1 MGTALMTW
9 PRNGRVT
16 RRESSRNDMSVTSPP
31 MVAASYGR
39 GGTHDA
45 QVRRL
50 RDLLRS
56 AILRGGFPHGQLPG
70 EPELM
75 ASYGVT
81 RATVREAL
89 TLLRREGLI
98 DRRQGVGTHVVVHAV
113 LARLAEAHG
122 AADPVVDSVFNRRMR
137 PRVLDRSTIPLPA
150 IAAERLSVRPGIP
163 CLRLEYIA
171 LLEDEP
177 TALATNYV
185 LFPEAERL
193 LTMPFDSDWY
203 ALLRDA
209 GVCLG
214 ESEFVVGCAP
224 ADAITAPLLDVAEG
238 APLIT
243 MEQVI
248 RDSAGRPFDL
258 AHIHTRGDRFLFVS
272 RAVREH
278 ASGT

>member
-1 MGTALMTW
+1 MGTTLTNR

-16 RRESSRNDMSVTSPP
+16 QQESGRNGLSVMSPF
-31 MVAASYGR
+31 MAAVPCGP
-39 GGTHDA
+39 GGSHDA

-56 AILRGGFPHGQLPG
+56 AILRRHFPHGQLPG

-75 ASYGVT
+75 TSFGVT

-89 TLLRREGLI
+89 ALLRREGLI
-98 DRRQGVGTHVVVHAV
+98 DRRQGVGTHVVVNAV

-122 AADPVVDSVFNRRMR
+122 AADPRVDSVFNRRMR
-137 PRVLDRSTIPLPA
+137 PRILDRSTMPLPD
-150 IAAERLSVRPGIP
+150 IAAERLDARPGVP

-171 LLEDEP
+171 LLSDEP
-177 TALATNYV
+177 TGLATNYV

-193 LTMPFDSDWY
+193 LTRPFDSDWY
-203 ALLRDA
+203 ALLKEA
-209 GVCLG
+209 GVGLG
-214 ESEFVVGCAP
+214 ESEFVLGCSP
-224 ADAITAPLLDVAEG
+224 ADATTAPLLDVAEG

-243 MEQVI
+243 IEQVI

-258 AHIHTRGDRFLFVS
+258 AHIHMRGDRFLFVS

-278 ASGT
+278 ASGA

>member
-1 MGTALMTW
+1 
-9 PRNGRVT
+9 
-16 RRESSRNDMSVTSPP
+16 
-31 MVAASYGR
+31 MVAASYGP
-39 GGTHDA
+39 GGLHDA
-45 QVRRL
+45 EVRRL

-56 AILRGGFPHGQLPG
+56 AILRGGVPHGQLPG
-70 EPELM
+70 EHELM
-75 ASYGVT
+75 TSYGVT

-89 TLLRREGLI
+89 ALLRREGLI
-98 DRRQGVGTHVVVHAV
+98 DRRQGVGTHVVVNAV

-137 PRVLDRSTIPLPA
+137 PRILDRSTIPLSD
-150 IAAERLSVRPGIP
+150 IAAERLGARPGVP
-163 CLRLEYIA
+163 CLRLEYVA

-177 TALATNYV
+177 FALATNYV

-209 GVCLG
+209 GVGLG
-214 ESEFVVGCAP
+214 ESEFVLGCAP
-224 ADAITAPLLDVAEG
+224 ADATTAPLLDVAEG

-243 MEQVI
+243 IEQVI
-248 RDSAGRPFDL
+248 RDHAGRPFDL

-272 RAVREH
+272 RAVRKRG
-278 ASGT
+278 A

>member
-1 MGTALMTW
+1 MTAPLITRR
-9 PRNGRVT
+9 RNGRVIPP
-16 RRESSRNDMSVTSPP
+16 ESRGNDVSVPCTP
-31 MVAASYGR
+31 MATSYGP
-39 GGTHDA
+39 GGAHGA

-56 AILRGGFPHGQLPG
+56 AVLRRSFTHGQLPG

-75 ASYGVT
+75 ASYGAT

-89 TLLRREGLI
+89 ALLRREGLI
-98 DRRQGVGTHVVVHAV
+98 DRRQGVGTHVVVNAV
-113 LARLAEAHG
+113 LMRLAEAHG

-150 IAAERLSVRPGIP
+150 SVAERLGTPPGVP
-163 CLRLEYIA
+163 CLRLEYVA

-177 TALATNYV
+177 TTLATNYV

-193 LTMPFDSDWY
+193 LALPFDSDWY
-203 ALLRDA
+203 ALLREA
-209 GVCLG
+209 GVRLG
-214 ESEFVVGCAP
+214 ESEFIFGCAP
-224 ADAITAPLLDVAEG
+224 ADAITASVLDVAEG

-243 MEQVI
+243 LEQVI
-248 RDSAGRPFDL
+248 RDQDGRPFNL

-272 RAVREH
+272 RAVRDH
-278 ASGT
+278 APGV

>member
-1 MGTALMTW
+1 
-9 PRNGRVT
+9 
-16 RRESSRNDMSVTSPP
+16 
-31 MVAASYGR
+31 MVAGSYGP

-45 QVRRL
+45 HVRRL

-56 AILRGGFPHGQLPG
+56 AVLRGGFPGGQLPG

-75 ASYGVT
+75 ASYGAT
-81 RATVREAL
+81 RAVVREAL
-89 TLLRREGLI
+89 ALLRREGLI
-98 DRRQGVGTHVVVHAV
+98 DRRQGVGTHIVAHAV

-122 AADPVVDSVFNRRMR
+122 AADPRVDSVFNRRLR

-150 IAAERLSVRPGIP
+150 IAAERLGVPPGIP
-163 CLRLEYIA
+163 CLRLEYVA
-171 LLEDEP
+171 LLDEEP

-193 LTMPFDSDWY
+193 LAMPFDSDWY

-209 GVCLG
+209 GVGLG
-214 ESEFVVGCAP
+214 ESEFVVGCSP
-224 ADAITAPLLDVAEG
+224 ADATTAPLLDVTEG

-243 MEQVI
+243 LEQVI
-248 RDSAGRPFDL
+248 RDAAGRPFDL

-272 RAVREH
+272 RAVRH
-278 ASGT
+278 GPGT

>member
-1 MGTALMTW
+1 MTASLITG
-9 PRNGRVT
+9 RGNGRVMAP
-16 RRESSRNDMSVTSPP
+16 EPPGNDVSVLCAP
-31 MVAASYGR
+31 MATSYGP
-39 GGTHDA
+39 GGAHDA

-56 AILRGGFPHGQLPG
+56 AILRRSFTHGQLPG

-75 ASYGVT
+75 ASYDAT

-89 TLLRREGLI
+89 ALLRREGLI
-98 DRRQGVGTHVVVHAV
+98 DRRQGVGTYVVVNAV
-113 LARLAEAHG
+113 LMRLAEAHG
-122 AADPVVDSVFNRRMR
+122 AADPVVGSVFNRRMR

-150 IAAERLSVRPGIP
+150 IAAERLGAPPGVP
-163 CLRLEYIA
+163 CLRLEYVA

-193 LTMPFDSDWY
+193 LTLPFDSDWY
-203 ALLRDA
+203 ALLREA
-209 GVCLG
+209 GVGLG
-214 ESEFVVGCAP
+214 ESEFILGCAP
-224 ADAITAPLLDVAEG
+224 ADAITASLLDVAEG

-243 MEQVI
+243 IEQVI
-248 RDSAGRPFDL
+248 RDQDGRPFNL

-272 RAVREH
+272 RAVRDH
-278 ASGT
+278 APSA

>member
-9 PRNGRVT
+9 PRNDRVT
-16 RRESSRNDMSVTSPP
+16 EPESRRNDMSVMSTA
-31 MVAASYGR
+31 MVTASYGP
-39 GGTHDA
+39 GGSQDA
-45 QVRRL
+45 HVRRL

-56 AILRGGFPHGQLPG
+56 AILRDGFPAGQLPG

-75 ASYGVT
+75 TSYGVT
-81 RATVREAL
+81 RAVVREAL
-89 TLLRREGLI
+89 ALLRREGLI

-122 AADPVVDSVFNRRMR
+122 AADPRVDSVFNRRLR

-150 IAAERLSVRPGIP
+150 IAAERLGAPPGVP
-163 CLRLEYIA
+163 CLRLEYVA
-171 LLEDEP
+171 LLDEEP

-193 LTMPFDSDWY
+193 LALPFDTDWY

-209 GVCLG
+209 GIGLG

-224 ADAITAPLLDVAEG
+224 ADATNAPLLDVAEG
-238 APLIT
+238 PPLIT
-243 MEQVI
+243 IEQVI
-248 RDSAGRPFDL
+248 RDATGRAFDL

-278 ASGT
+278 ASGI